1 MASIHIYDYS
11 CDYLETI
18 LIKNLFVFFYC
29 PYIIVTYYYL
39 RKNDVHDYWFSFYWS
54 SGVKK
59 KNEYILFIVMKYSSF
74 KGYFIW
80 DTWIFGIREKG
91 TKRIVYHLVK

>member
-18 LIKNLFVFFYC
+18 LIKNLFVFLLPLYYC
-29 PYIIVTYYYL
+29 YYL
-39 RKNDVHDYWFSFYWS
+39 RKNDDYWFSSYWS

-59 KNEYILFIVMKYSSF
+59 KNEYIIFIVMKYSSL

>member
-1 MASIHIYDYS
+1 MASIRIYDYS

-18 LIKNLFVFFYC
+18 LIKNLFVFYC

-39 RKNDVHDYWFSFYWS
+39 RKNDVHDYWFSSYLS

-59 KNEYILFIVMKYSSF
+59 KNESIIFIVMKYSSF